1 MQFTKL
7 SLMAVAVS
15 SAIAQPQPTAV
26 PAALAAREE
35 DFSKCS
41 NALVSKGTFFS
52 EMPVPTG
59 DAASVVALVT
69 ATDECEI
76 PAVTGDRAS
85 AYSSY
90 MSAASSWYQKHQS
103 EYNDIVTECG
113 KDLGAAMTSAGYS
126 NVFANA
132 TACTSLKWGAS
143 ETAVSTNGAISRQAG
158 SALVVVGLAALTAAG
173 LL

>member
-15 SAIAQPQPTAV
+15 GALAQPQPTA
-26 PAALAAREE
+26 ALAARQ
-35 DFSKCS
+35 DLSKCS
-41 NALVSKGTFFS
+41 SAFVTKGTFFS

-59 DAASVVALVT
+59 DAASVIAKVT

-90 MSAASSWYQKHQS
+90 MSQASSWYQKHQS
-103 EYNDIVTECG
+103 EYAEIVTECG
-113 KDLGAAMTSAGYS
+113 KDFSAALTSAGYS
-126 NVFANA
+126 NVLAA
-132 TACTSLKWGAS
+132 TACTSMKWGAS
-143 ETAVSTNGAISRQAG
+143 ETAVSTNGAISRQVG
-158 SALVVVGLAALTAAG
+158 STLVVVGLAALTAVG

>member
-15 SAIAQPQPTAV
+15 GAIAHPQPTAA
-26 PAALAAREE
+26 PAALAARE
-35 DFSKCS
+35 DLSKCS
-41 NALVSKGTFFS
+41 SAFVSKGTFLS
-52 EMPVPTG
+52 EMPIPTG
-59 DAASVVALVT
+59 DAASVIAIVT

-90 MSAASSWYQKHQS
+90 MSQASSWYQKYQS
-103 EYNDIVTECG
+103 QYNDIVTECG

-158 SALVVVGLAALTAAG
+158 STLIVVGLAALTAVG